1 MRYLLDTSALLA
13 HYREEIGWEVVQGL
27 FEDLESVIVIA
38 IPSLAEFAR
47 RLLALG
53 IDDAEIAAVLD
64 NYGLLFTAVVAID
77 APVALAAY
85 YMGRRMPERIP
96 LIDLLIAAAAQTD
109 RAVLVHR
116 DRHMSTIPREVV
128 PQELLK

>member
-27 FEDLESVIVIA
+27 FEDLESDIMIPS
-38 IPSLAEFAR
+38 PSLAEFAR

-53 IDDAEIAAVLD
+53 VDDAEIAAVLD

-85 YMGRRMPERIP
+85 
-96 LIDLLIAAAAQTD
+96 
-109 RAVLVHR
+109 
-116 DRHMSTIPREVV
+116 
-128 PQELLK
+128 